1 MAQGIARASALLAS
15 GTMVSRVLGFVK
27 AIVIAQTIGVIGV
40 SADAFAGANQLPS
53 NIYSIISVGLLNAVI
68 VPQVVK
74 AARHEDGGQ
83 LYVNRLVTLA
93 MVLLGGLTI
102 LATVGAP
109 IIGAL
114 YGASLSSEQLGL
126 LVAFAYWCMP
136 QIFFYGMYAVLG
148 EILNAR
154 GLFGPFAWAP
164 VINNVVGIAGL
175 LLFSSVFGAD
185 PTGTGRNIDSWDP
198 TMIAMLGGTA
208 TLGVAMQTIV
218 LLFFWRRAG
227 LRFGL
232 DFQFRGTGLGQ
243 VGKLAGW
250 TLGML
255 LVMQLAGLVETIVA
269 YLASGENASIAAMQN
284 AFLIFALPHAV
295 VAVSIATAFFT
306 RMSAAISDDRP
317 QDFIRDL
324 SEGSRLIGMFLLF
337 SGFGLALVAV
347 PFARIFATT
356 DAGINSIAAILI
368 AFLVGLIPFSGLFI
382 VQRAFYALEDTKT
395 VFFVFLFTV
404 PLHIFGMALAAIGP
418 VEFIVV
424 GLALMQSIMST
435 LRLAILLVIL
445 RKRMGQLD
453 FANITRSY
461 VRFTVAAIAAS
472 IPALIV
478 MVLLGTF
485 QEDGFP
491 RSGIFQ
497 ALISCAIGA
506 GTMALFYFPLLWVL
520 KSPEF
525 RGFAGP
531 LLARFGVKTGGPSSA
546 ARRDDEDGELDADIL
561 ATFPDTVTVSGN
573 DAAPTPWNLAS
584 EDVEPDIAEE
594 RRQAEE
600 QDEREER
607 VNAASWAFGGAT
619 EDLST
624 AGIIL
629 PMHSRTTEIP
639 KVGRTEPPRTRRERR
654 EEERRA
660 VIELAA
666 RREEEAR
673 LAREARDGTDD
684 GDGRG
689 SPPRPKE

>member
-175 LLFSSVFGAD
+175 VFFSAVFGAD
-185 PTGTGRNIDSWDP
+185 PTGQDRDIASWDP
-198 TMIAMLGGTA
+198 SMIAMLGGTA

-255 LVMQLAGLVETIVA
+255 VIMQIAGLIETIVA
-269 YLASGENASIAAMQN
+269 NVAFGRAASIAAMQN

-295 VAVSIATAFFT
+295 IAVSIATAFFT
-306 RMSAAISDDRP
+306 RMSAAISDGRP
-317 QDFIRDL
+317 KDFIKDL
-324 SEGSRLIGMFLLF
+324 SEGSRLIGMFLVF
-337 SGFGLALVAV
+337 SGFGLAIVSV
-347 PFARIFATT
+347 PFARIFAST
-356 DAGINSIAAILI
+356 DAGINSIALTLV
-368 AFLVGLIPFSGLFI
+368 AFLVGLIPFSGLFL

-395 VFFVFLFTV
+395 VFYVFLFTA

-418 VEFIVV
+418 FELIVV

-435 LRLAILLVIL
+435 LRLAILLFIL
-445 RKRMGQLD
+445 RRRMGQLD
-453 FANITRSY
+453 FANISRSY
-461 VRFTVAAIAAS
+461 IRFTIAAVAAS

-478 MVLLGTF
+478 MFLLGTF
-485 QEDGFP
+485 DYDGFP
-491 RSGIFQ
+491 RSGVLP

-506 GTMALFYFPLLWVL
+506 GVMALFYFPLLWLL

-531 LLARFGVKTGGPSSA
+531 VLARFGIKTPGPSDA
-546 ARRDDEDGELDADIL
+546 ARRDEDALDDDIL
-561 ATFPDTVTVSGN
+561 ATFPDTVTITDN
-573 DAAPTPWNLAS
+573 DSAPTPWNLAS
-584 EDVEPDIAEE
+584 EDAELDPAAEE
-594 RRQAEE
+594 RRHTEE
-600 QDEREER
+600 QELREER

-639 KVGRTEPPRTRRERR
+639 KVGRQEPPRTRRERR

-673 LAREARDGTDD
+673 RAREARGDTDA

>member
-27 AIVIAQTIGVIGV
+27 AIVIAQTIGVIGI
-40 SADAFAGANQLPS
+40 SADSYAGANQLPS
-53 NIYSIISVGLLNAVI
+53 TIYSIISVGLLNAVI

-74 AARHEDGGQ
+74 AAKHEDGGQ

-102 LATVGAP
+102 LATLGAP
-109 IIGAL
+109 VIGAL
-114 YGASLSSEQLGL
+114 YGASLSSDQLGL

-164 VINNVVGIAGL
+164 VINNIVGIAGL
-175 LLFSSVFGAD
+175 VLFSTVFGAD
-185 PTGTGRNIDSWDP
+185 PTGTERVISDWDP
-198 TMIAMLGGTA
+198 AMIAMLGGTA
-208 TLGVAMQTIV
+208 TIGVAMQTIV
-218 LLFFWRRAG
+218 LLFFWKRAG

-232 DFQFRGTGLGQ
+232 DFRFRGTGLGQ

-255 LVMQLAGLVETIVA
+255 VVMQLAAWVETVVA
-269 YLASGENASIAAMQN
+269 YLASGADASIAAMQN

-306 RMSAAISDDRP
+306 RMSAAIGDNRP
-317 QDFIRDL
+317 KDFIRDL
-324 SEGSRLIGMFLLF
+324 SEGSRLIGMFLVF
-337 SGFGLALVAV
+337 AGFGLAIVAV
-347 PFARIFATT
+347 PFARVFAAT
-356 DAGINSIAAILI
+356 DQGINSIAAILI
-368 AFLVGLIPFSGLFI
+368 AFLVGLIPFSGLFL
-382 VQRAFYALEDTKT
+382 VQRAFYALEDTRT
-395 VFFVFLFTV
+395 VFFVFLFTLPV
-404 PLHIFGMALAAIGP
+404 HIFGMALAAIGP

-435 LRLAILLVIL
+435 LRLAILLFIL

-453 FANITRSY
+453 FSHISRSY
-461 VRFTVAAIAAS
+461 VRFTVAAVVAA
-472 IPALIV
+472 IPALLV
-478 MVLLGTF
+478 MLLLGTF
-485 QEDGFP
+485 QDDGFP

-497 ALISCAIGA
+497 ALVSCAIGA
-506 GTMALFYFPLLWVL
+506 GVMALFYFPLLWLL

-525 RGFAGP
+525 RGFAAP
-531 LLARFGVKTGGPSSA
+531 LLARFGIKTAAPSGA
-546 ARRDDEDGELDADIL
+546 VRPEADAFDEDVLP
-561 ATFPDTVTVSGN
+561 TFPDTVTVGPDSSVTTAGN
-573 DAAPTPWNLAS
+573 LSSDELGPDAAD
-584 EDVEPDIAEE
+584 EQ
-594 RRQAEE
+594 RQQEL

-607 VNAASWAFGGAT
+607 VNAASWAIRGAT

-639 KVGRTEPPRTRRERR
+639 KVGRQEPPRTRRERR

-673 LAREARDGTDD
+673 LAREARGQADD
-684 GDGRG
+684 GAGRG
-689 SPPRPKE
+689 SPPPPKE

>member
-175 LLFSSVFGAD
+175 VLFSTVFGAD
-185 PTGTGRNIDSWDP
+185 PTGQNRNIESWDP

-208 TLGVAMQTIV
+208 TIGVAMQTIV

-255 LVMQLAGLVETIVA
+255 VVMQLAGLIETIVA
-269 YLASGENASIAAMQN
+269 NVAFGRAASIAAMQN

-295 VAVSIATAFFT
+295 IAVSIATAFFT
-306 RMSAAISDDRP
+306 RMSAAISDERP
-317 QDFIRDL
+317 KDFIRDL
-324 SEGSRLIGMFLLF
+324 SEGSRLIGMFLVF
-337 SGFGLALVAV
+337 SGFGLALVSV
-347 PFARIFATT
+347 PFARIFAST
-356 DAGINSIAAILI
+356 DDGINSIALTLV
-368 AFLVGLIPFSGLFI
+368 AFLVGLIPFSGLFL
-382 VQRAFYALEDTKT
+382 VQRAFYALEDTRT
-395 VFFVFLFTV
+395 VFFVFLFTF

-418 VEFIVV
+418 FELIVV

-435 LRLAILLVIL
+435 LRLAILLYIL

-453 FANITRSY
+453 FANISRSY
-461 VRFTVAAIAAS
+461 VRFTIAAIVAS

-478 MVLLGTF
+478 MFLLGTF

-497 ALISCAIGA
+497 ALVSCAIGA
-506 GTMALFYFPLLWVL
+506 GIMALFYFPLLWLL

-531 LLARFGVKTGGPSSA
+531 LLARFGIKTGGPSGA
-546 ARRDDEDGELDADIL
+546 APRHEEAHDEDIL
-561 ATFPDTVTVSGN
+561 ATFPESVTVTRDDS
-573 DAAPTPWNLAS
+573 APTPWNLAS
-584 EDVEPDIAEE
+584 EEAEPDTDEE

-600 QDEREER
+600 QEQREER

-639 KVGRTEPPRTRRERR
+639 KVGRQEPPRTRRERR

-673 LAREARDGTDD
+673 LAREARGETDES
-684 GDGRG
+684 GGRG
-689 SPPRPKE
+689 STPRPKE

>member
-40 SADAFAGANQLPS
+40 SADAYAGANQLPS

-114 YGASLSSEQLGL
+114 YGASLSPEQLGL

-164 VINNVVGIAGL
+164 VINNIVGIAGL
-175 LLFSSVFGAD
+175 LLFSTVFGAD
-185 PTGTGRNIDSWDP
+185 PTGQDRVISDWDP
-198 TMIAMLGGTA
+198 TMIAVLGGTA
-208 TLGVAMQTIV
+208 TVGVAMQTIV

-243 VGKLAGW
+243 VGRLAGW

-269 YLASGENASIAAMQN
+269 NVAFGRAASIAAMQN

-295 VAVSIATAFFT
+295 IAVSIATAFFT
-306 RMSAAISDDRP
+306 RMSAAISDGKP
-317 QDFIRDL
+317 KDFIRDL
-324 SEGSRLIGMFLLF
+324 SEGSRLIGMFLVF
-337 SGFGLALVAV
+337 SGFGLALVSV
-347 PFARIFATT
+347 PFARIFAST
-356 DAGINSIAAILI
+356 DTGINSIALTLV
-368 AFLVGLIPFSGLFI
+368 AFLVGLIPFSGLFL

-395 VFFVFLFTV
+395 IFFVFLFTL

-418 VEFIVV
+418 VELIVV

-435 LRLAILLVIL
+435 LRLAILLFIL
-445 RKRMGQLD
+445 RNRMGQLD
-453 FANITRSY
+453 FANIARSY
-461 VRFTVAAIAAS
+461 VRFTIAAIAAS

-478 MVLLGTF
+478 MMLLGTF
-485 QEDGFP
+485 QEGGFP

-497 ALISCAIGA
+497 ALVSCAIGA
-506 GTMALFYFPLLWVL
+506 GIMALFYFPLLWLL

-531 LLARFGVKTGGPSSA
+531 LLARFGIKPGPPSSP
-546 ARRDDEDGELDADIL
+546 ARPGEQDLDGDDLPV
-561 ATFPDTVTVSGN
+561 FPETVTVGAEDS
-573 DAAPTPWNLAS
+573 APTPWNLAS
-584 EDVEPDIAEE
+584 EEIEPDAADE
-594 RRQAEE
+594 RRQAAE
-600 QDEREER
+600 QEQREER

-639 KVGRTEPPRTRRERR
+639 KVGRQEPPRTRRERR

-673 LAREARDGTDD
+673 LAREARSQADD
-684 GDGRG
+684 DDGRG
-689 SPPRPKE
+689 STPRPKE